1 MRSDSLY
8 SCKQRF
14 TFEDLF
20 GDDSKLL
27 LLTGLPQ
34 NPLLKTKLNKKRQK
48 NHKQCPSNVHDVRNW
63 NHRYIVSGTMVCKY
77 TIQRIIHALPQ
88 KDDKEGLS
96 KLNAIAVQ
104 EFFWLELVCFVLQ
117 YGFATSLLAK
127 ETFWCLCGIL
137 LLLFSR
143 LIGALSLHCPG
154 RSVPL
159 KLLASALKACTCLPS

>member
-48 NHKQCPSNVHDVRNW
+48 NHKNAQAMYMVWETETLGILLAAQWC
-63 NHRYIVSGTMVCKY
+63 VSTRFNELY
-77 TIQRIIHALPQ
+77 TLSSRKTIRS
-88 KDDKEGLS
+88 LS
-96 KLNAIAVQ
+96 KHNAIAVQ
-104 EFFWLELVCFVLQ
+104 KFFWLELVCFVLQ

-127 ETFWCLCGIL
+127 ETFWCLCCIL